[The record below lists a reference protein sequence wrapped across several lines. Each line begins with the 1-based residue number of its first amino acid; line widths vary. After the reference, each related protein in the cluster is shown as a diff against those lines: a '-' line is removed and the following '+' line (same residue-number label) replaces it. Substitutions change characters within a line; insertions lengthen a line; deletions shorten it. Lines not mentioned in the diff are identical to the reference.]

1 MNLKA
6 VLRNETGSSSAK
18 KARREGQ
25 IPVSLYGKEG
35 EASSL
40 LIDKREF
47 VALLKKEGTN
57 AVFDLDFDGKTQ
69 KVWIKDFQKAALKDE
84 IYSVDLEAISADQKL
99 EVEVPIVLLNVE
111 TVKVGIVELV
121 MNTVLVESKPDA
133 IPHSFE
139 VDVTGLEI
147 GSTLTIADIDVPAD
161 VELLDDPEQT
171 IVTVSAPQE
180 VEETE
185 TEEEAAEP
193 EVIGETEE
201 ETEE

>member
-1 MNLKA
+1 M
-6 VLRNETGSSSAK
+6 
-18 KARREGQ
+18 
-25 IPVSLYGKEG
+25 
-35 EASSL
+35 
-40 LIDKREF
+40 
-47 VALLKKEGTN
+47 
-57 AVFDLDFDGKTQ
+57 
-69 KVWIKDFQKAALKDE
+69 
-84 IYSVDLEAISADQKL
+84 
-99 EVEVPIVLLNVE
+99 
-111 TVKVGIVELV
+111 GIVELV

-133 IPHSFE
+133 IPQSFE

-161 VELLDDPEQT
+161 VELLDDSEQT